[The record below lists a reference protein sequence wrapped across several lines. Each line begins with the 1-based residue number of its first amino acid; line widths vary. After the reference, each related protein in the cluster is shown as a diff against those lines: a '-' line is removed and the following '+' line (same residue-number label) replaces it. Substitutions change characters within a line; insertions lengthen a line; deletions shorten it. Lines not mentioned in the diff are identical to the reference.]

1 MPESCKPD
9 PNWPQPPSGESQGGL
24 IQSPDV
30 SEKGKPAQK
39 SIRDACMARSVV
51 NTVIEAGRKRS
62 IVNSRI
68 LAKVNAERPY
78 DNKQL
83 ESEGLGW
90 KNNFTTKPLPLMI
103 EKVAPR
109 FVQAVDGLKYFTN
122 AGLSDKWE
130 NSTEKSETFQYT
142 ITKTI
147 RARKG
152 WKTLLEDIAFN
163 NALFGS
169 SVVAWLDEF
178 TWFPQRFMFDEAF
191 LADGTKQESRFCQ
204 VAVLKEVLLPHEL
217 FEKIKDR
224 EAADTVGYNIKN
236 SICVINTAS
245 PNQIR
250 DNLGVNGTTE
260 IWYQNANREL
270 TVGASYMAGASVIT
284 VYHLLAREVTGKVS
298 HYQLAG
304 TELLEIFSKDD
315 RFESMESCLSF
326 FAYQKGNGTMTGS
339 KGIGRDIYELA
350 GMLDRT
356 RNEIVDRAML
366 SGKTIWQ
373 GDIRNIHKF
382 KLSVV
387 GAAMIIPMG
396 WTPIEQ
402 KVDGNIEPF
411 LKLDAYFGTLVDQL
425 IGNVS
430 PPQMA
435 AQGGEAMRS
444 PAAWNLLAA
453 REEESKDVR
462 ITRFIEQF
470 VNMVQTMQRRICDPE
485 TIDED
490 AKEAQKE
497 LLKTMTKKEIAELAE
512 QPVAGTVRD
521 LTPIQRQ
528 LIVAAASEKRGNPL
542 YNQRQLEVEAC
553 TAQIGADFADRV
565 LLPENDPTEQAEQL
579 RLQQMELQLLQQAQ
593 PVPVSPR
600 DNHLVH
606 LSVLLP
612 VAEQT
617 AAAILQGQADTN
629 MFEVIAAHVTEH
641 FNRAQAAGAPKE
653 QLAQI
658 AEFVKNVGPT
668 LAKLKE
674 LDAKAQELAA
684 QSQELS
690 AQPEQTP
697 L

>member
-1 MPESCKPD
+1 MPEDSKSSHL
-9 PNWPQPPSGESQGGL
+9 PPSGDSEGGL

-39 SIRDACMARSVV
+39 SIKDACMARSVV
-51 NTVIEAGRKRS
+51 NTLIEAGRKRS
-62 IVNSRI
+62 IVNARI

-78 DNKQL
+78 DNQQL
-83 ESEGLGW
+83 KAEGLGW
-90 KNNFTTKPLPLMI
+90 KNNFTSRPMPLMI

-122 AGLSDKWE
+122 STLSDKWE
-130 NSTEKSETFQYT
+130 NATEKSETFQYL

-152 WKTLLEDIAFN
+152 WKTLIEDIAFN

-169 SVVAWLDEF
+169 AVVACLDEF
-178 TWFPQRFMFDEAF
+178 SWFPQRFMFDEAF

-224 EAADTVGYNIKN
+224 EAADTIGFNIKN
-236 SICVINTAS
+236 CIEVINTAS

-250 DNLGVNGTTE
+250 DNLGVNGTAE
-260 IWYQNANREL
+260 VWYQNANREL
-270 TVGASYMAGASVIT
+270 TIGASYMAGASVIT
-284 VYHLLAREVTGKVS
+284 VYHLFAREVTGKVS

-326 FAYQKGNGTMTGS
+326 FAYQKGNGTMAGS
-339 KGIGRDIYELA
+339 KGLGRDVYELA

-366 SGKTIWQ
+366 SGKTIFQ

-382 KLSVV
+382 KLQVV
-387 GAAMIIPMG
+387 GAAVIIPQG
-396 WTPIEQ
+396 WTPLESKI
-402 KVDGNIEPF
+402 DGDVEPF
-411 LKLDAYFGTLVDQL
+411 LKLDAYFSALVDQL

-453 REEESKDVR
+453 REEESKDTK

-470 VNMVQTMQRRICDPE
+470 ICMVELMQKRICDPDSIE
-485 TIDED
+485 DD
-490 AKEAQKE
+490 AKAAQKE
-497 LLKTMTKKEIAELAE
+497 LLESMTRKEIDELAK
-512 QPVAGTVRD
+512 QPIAGTVRD

-528 LIVAAASEKRGNPL
+528 LLVSAATEKQGNPL
-542 YNQRQLEVEAC
+542 FNQKQLQVEIL
-553 TAQIGADFADRV
+553 TAQVGADFAERV
-565 LLPENDPTEQAEQL
+565 LLPDNDKTESAEQM
-579 RLQQMELQLLQQAQ
+579 RQQQLELVLLQQAQ
-593 PVPVSPR
+593 AVPVSPR
-600 DNHLVH
+600 DSHLTH
-606 LSVLLP
+606 LQILMP
-612 VAEQT
+612 VAEQV
-617 AAAILQGQADTN
+617 AGGILQGQADTAI
-629 MFEVIAAHVTEH
+629 FEAIVAHITEH
-641 FNRAQAAGAPKE
+641 ANVAQSQGAPKD
-653 QLAQI
+653 QLKPI
-658 AEFVKNVGPT
+658 LDFVKKAGPMI
-668 LAKLKE
+668 AKLKE
-674 LDAKAQELAA
+674 LDAQAQELSA
-684 QSQELS
+684 QSQELT
-690 AQPEQTP
+690 QPPQM